1 MCFPGAAQNAPA
13 IYQYAHGRRGTSP
26 TDGNCPATEIVIFR
40 SEIIMYNL
48 TDAKDKSRSSI
59 SYTTADYK
67 PELQI
72 SLAFGKYDD
81 NQDGI
86 TVSESNREEV

>member
-1 MCFPGAAQNAPA
+1 
-13 IYQYAHGRRGTSP
+13 
-26 TDGNCPATEIVIFR
+26 
-40 SEIIMYNL
+40 MYNL